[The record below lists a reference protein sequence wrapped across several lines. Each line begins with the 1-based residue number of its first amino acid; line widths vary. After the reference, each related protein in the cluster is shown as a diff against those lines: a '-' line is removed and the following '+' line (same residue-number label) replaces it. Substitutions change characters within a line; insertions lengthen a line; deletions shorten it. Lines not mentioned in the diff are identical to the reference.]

1 MPTRVLAFESDAQ
14 FARELETQFRALGC
28 EVTVVDDVNQGL
40 QAASVNKPDLIL
52 LTIELPRM
60 SGYSV
65 CNRIK
70 RDADLKEIPLII
82 LSSESTDQTFEQHK
96 RLGTRAQ
103 DYVRKPVTFS
113 RLLERVRKFVTLSAN
128 VSISPDDDGIVID
141 DEIELT
147 EDSLISSAP
156 SKGSVSPPSHR
167 PIDADIDDFAE
178 HAFGVM
184 LDVPAS
190 TKPSQRPSAR
200 LDSQNAS
207 SNLPSVIPS
216 SPRVPTGLSPVGQ
229 AHGGSADLER
239 IQEEIR
245 RTKVQLEEKERLLAE
260 AQGELKELKRSSRS
274 SMADSAET
282 ENLRRELQ
290 EVKSKLNVSVK
301 PPGGPSAREFLDLR
315 EQLNKKDKELLDLRD
330 QLTHKDK
337 DLLNVR
343 DSSLSLEREKADLS
357 DKVEELA
364 RSLSEVQK
372 IADAAKNDKE
382 AAAKRA
388 EDHKRKVEKLTGQLE
403 EKAAELEKLAARR
416 TADLAERDA
425 EKARILSEHGSALEA
440 ARAERDAEKTRI
452 LSEHS
457 AALEAARAEFIRS
470 ISEAEQEGRAAL
482 EQAVAEA
489 RSAADTHESQALEA
503 ERQAATERLNS
514 ALAELEQRLRGEFAE
529 DKAAVLGQLQ
539 SEKANSERQRDER
552 IAMLEANIDQ
562 LRGELEQ
569 ANGRVSDREQNI
581 ANLEASLH
589 GARGDLEQ
597 SNRTLEIR
605 DERIST
611 LEAELAHQR
620 NETLTTL
627 ESLSAERQRLAQ
639 ALDKWNEDQA
649 SLERIK
655 DALAA
660 ALVQVESIEERT
672 LE

>member
-14 FARELETQFRALGC
+14 FARELETQFRSLGC
-28 EVTVVDDVNQGL
+28 EVTVVDDVNLGL

-103 DYVRKPVTFS
+103 DYVRKPVTFPQ
-113 RLLERVRKFVTLSAN
+113 LLERVRKFVTLNAS
-128 VSISPDDDGIVID
+128 VSIDPDDDGIVID

-147 EDSLISSAP
+147 EDSLISGRP
-156 SKGSVSPPSHR
+156 SQGSLSPSHR

-184 LDVPAS
+184 LDAPAS
-190 TKPSQRPSAR
+190 TRPSQRPSVG
-200 LDSQNAS
+200 LDGSAK
-207 SNLPSVIPS
+207 LPSVIPS
-216 SPRVPTGLSPVGQ
+216 SPRVPTGMSPIGQ
-229 AHGGSADLER
+229 TRSGSTELER
-239 IQEEIR
+239 VQEEMR
-245 RTKVQLEEKERLLAE
+245 RTKMQLEEKERLLAE

-274 SMADSAET
+274 SIADSAET

-290 EVKSKLNVSVK
+290 EAKSKLNVSVK
-301 PPGGPSAREFLDLR
+301 PSAGPTAREFLDLR

-330 QLTHKDK
+330 QITHKDK
-337 DLLNVR
+337 DLLNIR

-364 RSLSEVQK
+364 RQLSEVQK
-372 IADAAKNDKE
+372 IADAAKSDKE

-388 EDHKRKVEKLTGQLE
+388 EDHKRKIEKLTGQLE
-403 EKAAELEKLAARR
+403 EKIADLDKLAARR
-416 TADLAERDA
+416 TAELAERDA
-425 EKARILSEHGSALEA
+425 ER
-440 ARAERDAEKTRI
+440 TRM

-457 AALEAARAEFIRS
+457 AALEAARAGFVRS
-470 ISEAEQEGRAAL
+470 ISEAEQEGRVAL
-482 EQAVAEA
+482 DQAVAEA
-489 RSAADTHESQALEA
+489 RNAADTHERQALES
-503 ERQAATERLNS
+503 EKQAAIERLNS
-514 ALAELEQRLRGEFAE
+514 ALSDLEQRLRGEFAE
-529 DKAAVLGQLQ
+529 DKTAALDKLQ
-539 SEKANSERQRDER
+539 SEKADSERQRDER
-552 IAMLEANIDQ
+552 IATLESNIDQ
-562 LRGELEQ
+562 LRAELEQ
-569 ANGRVSDREQNI
+569 ANGRVSERDQNI
-581 ANLEASLH
+581 SNLEAALH
-589 GARGDLEQ
+589 GVRGDIEQ

-605 DERIST
+605 DERLST

-620 NETLTTL
+620 NETSTTL

-660 ALVQVESIEERT
+660 ALVQVELVEERT